1 MTFHHIPTHET
12 MTDTQHRTTAA
23 RMLSALLALRGGGA
37 AAGSPATCGIDDS
50 MSEYHGLRGSSKS
63 TTGKVLVKEYRTLM
77 RRRGSWRRADAQS
90 GGLLGWAMQE
100 MGIDYASD
108 ASDADDTAS
117 ETLHSAHLGS
127 PTTTPHGAPGSA
139 RWRLTGD
146 EAVAIYLV
154 KLGPMPGR
162 AAGRLAREFG
172 ITAKAVRDVWT
183 GRTWQAA
190 TTRVHAQQQH
200 NDFLPL
206 GVVSRGA
213 VAAAARVTRAL

>member
-1 MTFHHIPTHET
+1 
-12 MTDTQHRTTAA
+12 MTDAKHSTTAA
-23 RMLSALLALRGGGA
+23 ATLPTLLALRGGSA
-37 AAGSPATCGIDDS
+37 TARPPTTCGTDDS
-50 MSEYHGLRGSSKS
+50 MSDFFSRRKM
-63 TTGKVLVKEYRTLM
+63 GKVIVKEYRTIM
-77 RRRGSWRRADAQS
+77 RLRESWQRADAQS

-100 MGIDYASD
+100 MGIAAAEDASD
-108 ASDADDTAS
+108 ASHGDDNDDTAS
-117 ETLHSAHLGS
+117 ETTHSARLGS
-127 PTTTPHGAPGSA
+127 SLTPLHGAPGSS
-139 RWRLTGD
+139 RRRLTGD
-146 EAVAIYLV
+146 EAVAIYLA
-154 KLGPMPGR
+154 KLGPMPSR

-200 NDFLPL
+200 NNFLPL